1 MMAFTVT
8 MGASK
13 FGAVNIN
20 STEFYDNDDYDA
32 TWMECNSS
40 DFGEQLDAEHDSEGG
55 HVSLMT

>member
-1 MMAFTVT
+1 MMHFTVT

-13 FGAVNIN
+13 FGATNIN
-20 STEFYDNDDYDA
+20 STEFYNEDYDA